1 MPAVKVG
8 RGKYPTKDRTVAEQT
23 PQSHFH
29 FCLYKSTLDSDK
41 LGEIGKRKTMLYK
54 EVMLTPSTAY

>member
-8 RGKYPTKDRTVAEQT
+8 PGKYPTKDRTVPEQT

-29 FCLYKSTLDSDK
+29 FCLYKSILDSDK
-41 LGEIGKRKTMLYK
+41 FGGNRKEK
-54 EVMLTPSTAY
+54 NNAV